1 MKKQSPEEK
10 IYFAFYGTK
19 KKMLYYNQLKEYTR
33 LSDSSLQNAL
43 KKLTEK
49 KETEAIREKA
59 NTYYRLKD
67 KDKIKVQFTLFD
79 YGLLAS
85 LNPDVKVPLKR
96 FLEQMPDKI
105 SFVILFGSASRK
117 QEKKGSDID
126 LLIVLHSFESE
137 KLQKAYEREMKTA
150 FNQLKEKISATS
162 IYPLSIFYTDIN
174 SYTTGTDR
182 VVNEAK
188 KTGLCISGNL
198 EYYEVMLHE
207 STG

>member
-10 IYFAFYGTK
+10 VYFAFYETK
-19 KKMLYYNQLKEYTR
+19 KNMLYYNQLKDCTS

-49 KETEAIREKA
+49 KEAEALKEKA
-59 NTYYRLKD
+59 NTFYRMKD
-67 KDKIKVQFTLFD
+67 RNKIKVWFTRFD
-79 YGLLAS
+79 YALLNS

-96 FLEQMPDKI
+96 FLAEMPDKT

-126 LLIVLHSFESE
+126 LLVVLHSFESE
-137 KLQKAYEREMKTA
+137 KLQRSYEREMKIA
-150 FNQLKEKISATS
+150 FNQLKENISATS

-174 SYTTGTDR
+174 SYITGTDR

-188 KTGLCISGNL
+188 KTGFCISGNL

>member
-10 IYFAFYGTK
+10 IYFAFYETK

-43 KKLTEK
+43 KKLMEK

-67 KDKIKVQFTLFD
+67 RNKIKVRFTQFD
-79 YGLLAS
+79 YGRLES

-96 FLEQMPDKI
+96 FLAQMPDKI
-105 SFVILFGSASRK
+105 SFVILFGSGARK
-117 QEKKGSDID
+117 QEKRGSDID
-126 LLIVLHSFESE
+126 LLVVLHSFESE
-137 KLQKAYEREMKTA
+137 KLQKAYEREMKTT
-150 FNQLKEKISATS
+150 FNLLKEKISATS
-162 IYPLSIFYTDIN
+162 IYPLSIFYTDVN
-174 SYTTGTDR
+174 SYTTADDR

-188 KTGLCISGNL
+188 NTGLCISGNL
-198 EYYEVMLHE
+198 EYYGVMLDE
-207 STG
+207 SSG